1 MNKLND
7 LRNFMKSPFNLN
19 DNSHDYEL
27 SDQEKKLPHPP
38 LEKPY
43 GNNLSQIQLPE
54 VTKDILQTSNILDI
68 INNRQ
73 SWRSYSE
80 ENLSLQE
87 MSFLLWCSQGIKK
100 VTSNN
105 YATLRTVPSGGARH
119 PFETY
124 LVVNKVDG
132 LKKGIYRY
140 LALSHS
146 LILLKEGD
154 FSKEVAVAAL
164 EQNFL
169 INSTVVFI
177 WTCLP
182 YRGEWRYLDAAH
194 KVMLL
199 DSGHVCQNL
208 YLACGAV
215 NCGACG
221 VAAYDQVSMDK
232 LLGIDGNEE
241 FTVYLAPV
249 GKLK

>member
-1 MNKLND
+1 MNKINE
-7 LRNFMKSPFNLN
+7 LRDFMRSPFNLN
-19 DNSHDYEL
+19 DDSDDYEL
-27 SDQEKKLPHPP
+27 SDQEKKLPQPP

-43 GNNLSQIQLPE
+43 ANDLNQIKLPE
-54 VTKDILQTSNILDI
+54 VTNDILQTSNVLDI
-68 INNRQ
+68 INARQ

-80 ENLSLQE
+80 ETLSLPE
-87 MSFLLWCSQGIKK
+87 LSFLLWCSQGVKK
-100 VTSNN
+100 VTANN

-124 LVVNKVDG
+124 LVVNNVDS

-146 LILLKEGD
+146 LILIKEGD
-154 FSKEVAVAAL
+154 FSHETASAAL
-164 EQNFL
+164 NQTFL
-169 INSTVVFI
+169 CSSAVVFL

-182 YRGEWRYLDAAH
+182 YRGEWRYLHAAH

-199 DSGHVCQNL
+199 DAGHVCQNL
-208 YLACGAV
+208 YLACGAI
-215 NCGACG
+215 NCGTCG
-221 VAAYDQVSMDK
+221 IAAYDQASMDK
-232 LLGIDGNEE
+232 LLDIDGNEE

>member
-1 MNKLND
+1 MDKIND

-19 DNSHDYEL
+19 DNSDDYEL
-27 SDQEKKLPHPP
+27 SDQEKKLPQPH

-43 GNNLSQIQLPE
+43 DTNLSQIQLPE
-54 VTKDILQTSNILDI
+54 VTKDILQNSNILDI

-87 MSFLLWCSQGIKK
+87 LSFLLWCSQGVKR
-100 VTSNN
+100 VTANN

-124 LVVNKVDG
+124 LIVNNIKD

-169 INSTVVFI
+169 SNSAVVFI
-177 WTCLP
+177 WTCIP
-182 YRGEWRYLDAAH
+182 YRGEWRYLDASH

-199 DSGHVCQNL
+199 DSGHICQNL
-208 YLACGAV
+208 YIACGAI
-215 NCGACG
+215 NCGTCG